1 MLMTSL
7 TNAMAL
13 SGWNL
18 QVPFCAHREGAVSEP
33 TPRLAPLLAPQ
44 PHCLGYLCPVRVRV
58 LAHQPL
64 VVQDVLEGLA
74 RKPPANKTAG
84 MQPDRHSSAAASAEP
99 THRAGAGARGW
110 QHAPRAPQAL
120 TLLCSLSGA
129 PGTVIPHSCRST
141 AKLGELRGLFQ
152 P

>member
-7 TNAMAL
+7 TNATAL

-18 QVPFCAHREGAVSEP
+18 QVPFCADREGAVSEP
-33 TPRLAPLLAPQ
+33 VPRSPAAGST

-74 RKPPANKTAG
+74 RQPPANKTAG
-84 MQPDRHSSAAASAEP
+84 MQADGHSHAAASAEP
-99 THRAGAGARGW
+99 THRAPCSRSAGLAARTLPP
-110 QHAPRAPQAL
+110 QHK
-120 TLLCSLSGA
+120 LCSLSGV
-129 PGTVIPHSCRST
+129 PGEVPPRSSRSR
-141 AKLGELRGLFQ
+141 AKPGDLRGLFQ

>member
-1 MLMTSL
+1 MMLMTSL

-74 RKPPANKTAG
+74 WKPPANKTAG

-99 THRAGAGARGW
+99 THRAPWSRSTGLAARTPG
-110 QHAPRAPQAL
+110 PPGTNSAL
-120 TLLCSLSGA
+120 LPIWGSRHGHTTLLQE
-129 PGTVIPHSCRST
+129 HSKT
-141 AKLGELRGLFQ
+141 W
-152 P
+152 